1 MPPRPTTLAHLEL
14 DFGQDLEACES
25 SQVLPH
31 GTKKIQLS
39 PGNVKHALGE
49 LPVSG
54 TTAREEVQ
62 ACQIE
67 KSRLHLPAAKL
78 RPPAAPDFRLGI
90 PTLPWGS
97 GRFSAGSWK
106 LPFLGGPFVS
116 LKVCSRNYSFNTYL
130 SSFKDQQHRA
140 VVKTV
145 GCELTAR
152 IHRSVRAPSFYKQYL
167 LLWLCFN
174 KEKHLFGYFY
184 RSPTC
189 GVDCLV

>member
-78 RPPAAPDFRLGI
+78 RPPPRQTLGSESR
-90 PTLPWGS
+90 PYRGVAVDS
-97 GRFSAGSWK
+97 RQVAGSYRFW
-106 LPFLGGPFVS
+106 
-116 LKVCSRNYSFNTYL
+116 
-130 SSFKDQQHRA
+130 
-140 VVKTV
+140 V
-145 GCELTAR
+145 G
-152 IHRSVRAPSFYKQYL
+152 L
-167 LLWLCFN
+167 L
-174 KEKHLFGYFY
+174 
-184 RSPTC
+184 
-189 GVDCLV
+189 